1 MDASTKSFFGQNVDT
16 SLFSPSTRNSAG
28 FLRCCS
34 GISNSE
40 SRKPE
45 TWYGIFD
52 KDTGEKIEP
61 KIISICDYCKHKSF
75 DDSEVFE
82 VKDEEYPGLIP
93 YLACDIPVTERVKE
107 HIGDRRSVF
116 IGGIKINVNIT
127 DMEDEEWAPVTK
139 LLTPEAKKAEAVG
152 VLLAD
157 VPTMSYWEFVIKG
170 DEDSHLY
177 TEENYFKVEA
187 KDGTGRVIKIA
198 DQNGN
203 TNFVT
208 PIVEGMT
215 RVNSYDTAPDNRFF
229 FQAPSSLEVENK
241 LEASHN
247 KQSNKIFITVSIF
260 RKETIEPVVGSP
272 NEPRYRGG
280 GGLTRGGGSGLTRGG
295 GGGAYTGG
303 SNFAASGKS
312 NVFNTR
318 KVNARFIKIKEVEG
332 IVQLVNNESEEERIF
347 MTKKIQD
354 TITEK
359 GEDESEIASRR
370 AEMLSVLID

>member
-45 TWYGIFD
+45 TWYGIVD
-52 KDTGEKIEP
+52 KNTGEKIEP
-61 KIISICDYCKHKSF
+61 KTISICDYCKVKSF
-75 DDSEVFE
+75 DDSEVF
-82 VKDEEYPGLIP
+82 VVNDEEYPGLIP
-93 YLACDIPVTERVKE
+93 YLACAIPVTERVKE
-107 HIGDRRSVF
+107 YIGDRRSVF
-116 IGGIKINVNIT
+116 VGGIKINVNIT

-139 LLTPEAKKAEAVG
+139 LRTPEAIKAEAIG

-198 DQNGN
+198 DQNGT

-208 PIVEGMT
+208 PIVGGMV
-215 RVNSYDTAPDNRFF
+215 RVNAYDTTSDNRFF
-229 FQAPSSLEVENK
+229 FQAPSGIETENK

-247 KQSNKIFITVSIF
+247 KQSNKIFYVH
-260 RKETIEPVVGSP
+260 
-272 NEPRYRGG
+272 
-280 GGLTRGGGSGLTRGG
+280 
-295 GGGAYTGG
+295 
-303 SNFAASGKS
+303 
-312 NVFNTR
+312 
-318 KVNARFIKIKEVEG
+318 
-332 IVQLVNNESEEERIF
+332 NN
-347 MTKKIQD
+347 
-354 TITEK
+354 
-359 GEDESEIASRR
+359 
-370 AEMLSVLID
+370 

>member
-1 MDASTKSFFGQNVDT
+1 MG
-16 SLFSPSTRNSAG
+16 L
-28 FLRCCS
+28 LRCCS

-45 TWYGIFD
+45 TWYGIVD
-52 KDTGEKIEP
+52 KNTGEKIEP
-61 KIISICDYCKHKSF
+61 KTISICDYCKVKSF
-75 DDSEVFE
+75 DDSEVF
-82 VKDEEYPGLIP
+82 VVNDEEYPGLIP
-93 YLACDIPVTERVKE
+93 YLACAIPVTERVKGY
-107 HIGDRRSVF
+107 IGDRRSVF
-116 IGGIKINVNIT
+116 IGGIKMNLNIT
-127 DMEDEEWAPVTK
+127 DMGDEEWAPVTK
-139 LLTPEAKKAEAVG
+139 LRTPEAMKADKIG

-170 DEDSHLY
+170 DEDSPLY
-177 TEENYFKVEA
+177 SDENYIQVKA
-187 KDGTGRVIKIA
+187 TDGTGRVIKIA
-198 DQNGN
+198 DQNGI

-208 PIVEGMT
+208 PIVGGMV
-215 RVNSYDTAPDNRFF
+215 RVNAYDTTSDNRFF
-229 FQAPSSLEVENK
+229 FQAPSSIETANK

-260 RKETIEPVVGSP
+260 RKETIVDPPVATRP
-272 NEPRYRGG
+272 KPLYRG
-280 GGLTRGGGSGLTRGG
+280 GG
-295 GGGAYTGG
+295 GGGAYSGG

-312 NVFNTR
+312 NVANTR

-332 IVQLVNNESEEERIF
+332 IIQLVNNESEEERIY

-359 GEDESEIASRR
+359 GADESEIATRR